1 MGKVIG
7 IDLGTTNSCV
17 AVMDGA
23 NARVIENAE
32 GARTTPSMVGFTEG
46 GERLTGQP
54 AKRQAVTN
62 PLNTLFAIK
71 RLIGRRFDDPA
82 TKKDKEMVPFEIVAS
97 DGGDA
102 WVEAGGEKYSPSQVS
117 AFILQKMKE
126 TAEDYLGESVSQA
139 VITVPAYFNDAQ
151 RQATKD
157 AGKIAGLEVL
167 RIINEPTAA
176 SLAYGLDK
184 KDGQTIAVYDLGGG
198 TFDVSILEI
207 GDGVFEVKSTNGD
220 TFLGGED
227 FDMALVEHLAE
238 SFQKE
243 SGMDLR
249 GDKVA
254 LQRLKEAAEKAKIEL
269 SSAAQT
275 EVNLPFITADASGPK
290 HLNLK
295 LTKAAFEG
303 LVENLVQ
310 RTRTPC
316 EAAMKDAGVALSEID
331 EVVLVGGQTRMPR
344 IREFVKDV
352 FGKEPN
358 MSVNP
363 DEVVAMGA
371 AIQAGVLQG
380 DVKDVLLLDVTP
392 LSLGIETLG
401 GVFTRLIDRNTT
413 IPTKKS
419 QVFSTADDN
428 QSAVT
433 ISVCQGERE
442 MAADNKNLGQFNLE
456 GIPPAP
462 RGVPQIE
469 VTFDIDANGL
479 VNVSAADKATG
490 KEQAIRIEASGGLS
504 DDDIEQMVKDAEAN
518 AAADKERREQ
528 VEARNNAE
536 ALIHATEKS
545 IADNEDKID
554 AADKEAAEAAMGELK
569 TALEGE
575 DMDAINEKAQALSQ
589 AAMKIGEAVYQAQ
602 QADAAAN
609 DAAADGA
616 TDASDDGNVVD
627 AEFEEVA
634 DDDAD
639 ASDTSDGAD
648 TDSDQKAS

>member
-32 GARTTPSMVGFTEG
+32 GARTTPSMVGFTEE

-82 TKKDKEMVPFEIVAS
+82 TKKDKEMVPFEIIAS

-102 WVEAGGEKYSPSQVS
+102 WVEAGGEKYSPSQIS

-126 TAEDYLGESVSQA
+126 TAEDYLGESVNQA

-184 KDGQTIAVYDLGGG
+184 NDGQTIAVYDLGGG

-238 SFQKE
+238 EFKKE
-243 SGMDLR
+243 NGIDLR

-275 EVNLPFITADASGPK
+275 EINLPFITADASGPK

-310 RTRTPC
+310 RTRKPC
-316 EAAMKDAGVALSEID
+316 EAAVKDAGVALSDID

-469 VTFDIDANGL
+469 VTFDIDANGI

-518 AAADKERREQ
+518 ASADKERREQ

-545 IADNEDKID
+545 IAENEDKIEGADKD
-554 AADKEAAEAAMGELK
+554 AAQAAMGELK
-569 TALEGE
+569 TALEGD

-602 QADAAAN
+602 QAESAAN
-609 DAAADGA
+609 DAAHDGA
-616 TDASDDGNVVD
+616 AQGDDDNVVD
-627 AEFEEVA
+627 AEFEEV
-634 DDDAD
+634 
-639 ASDTSDGAD
+639 SDNEGESDN
-648 TDSDQKAS
+648 DQKAS